1 MYKRQGYA
9 FEVYAFALMLSS
21 LSLPTAVSKLVSAR
35 MAMRQRRNAFRVF
48 LGSLV
53 FSVIVGV
60 LASLIVFFGADM
72 IAANLM
78 KSPLSAYALRVLA
91 VGLFVV
97 ALLGVL
103 RGYFQG
109 LGTMMPTAVSQII
122 EPVSYT
128 HLDVYKRQEEI
139 RNHRISLGVEEAWE
153 GVHVSGTPDSAYY
166 YSTYNGEDKNP
177 VSTEKPKIMI
187 LGGGP
192 NRIGQG
198 IEFDY
203 CCVHASLALKKL
215 GFETIIVN
223 CNPETV
229 STDYDTSDKLYFEPL
244 TLEDVLSIYKK
255 EKPVGVIAQFGG
267 QTPLNLAADLEKNG
281 VKILGTAPSVIDL
294 AEDRDLFRAMMEKL
308 EIPMPE

>member
-1 MYKRQGYA
+1 
-9 FEVYAFALMLSS
+9 
-21 LSLPTAVSKLVSAR
+21 

-122 EPVSYT
+122 EQVVNAVVSIAGASV
-128 HLDVYKRQEEI
+128 LFKIGIAAGEKRNEELLGPAYGAAGGTLGTVAGAVFALLFLLFSFFIYRKVI
-139 RNHRISLGVEEAWE
+139 RRQIRR
-153 GVHVSGTPDSAYY
+153 PD
-166 YSTYNGEDKNP
+166 K
-177 VSTEKPKIMI
+177 EKESYRHILKILI
-187 LGGGP
+187 L
-192 NRIGQG
+192 
-198 IEFDY
+198 
-203 CCVHASLALKKL
+203 
-215 GFETIIVN
+215 TIIPVIF
-223 CNPETV
+223 
-229 STDYDTSDKLYFEPL
+229 STAIYNINQILD
-244 TLEDVLSIYKK
+244 LSFSIRSW
-255 EKPVGVIAQFGG
+255 
-267 QTPLNLAADLEKNG
+267 LH
-281 VKILGTAPSVIDL
+281 
-294 AEDRDLFRAMMEKL
+294 RDLPKKN
-308 EIPMPE
+308 I

>member
-1 MYKRQGYA
+1 MTDPHTNQKKRKKDDFLMQGMILAIAMVMTKVIGALYRIPLTNILGDEGNGFYGYA

-60 LASLIVFFGADM
+60 LASLVVFFGADI

-122 EPVSYT
+122 EQVVNAVVSIAGARSASQR
-128 HLDVYKRQEEI
+128 KRSATKNCLVLHTVQREE
-139 RNHRISLGVEEAWE
+139 HSEPLPELFL
-153 GVHVSGTPDSAYY
+153 HCCFYCFHFSF
-166 YSTYNGEDKNP
+166 
-177 VSTEKPKIMI
+177 TEK
-187 LGGGP
+187 
-192 NRIGQG
+192 
-198 IEFDY
+198 
-203 CCVHASLALKKL
+203 
-215 GFETIIVN
+215 
-223 CNPETV
+223 
-229 STDYDTSDKLYFEPL
+229 
-244 TLEDVLSIYKK
+244 
-255 EKPVGVIAQFGG
+255 
-267 QTPLNLAADLEKNG
+267 
-281 VKILGTAPSVIDL
+281 
-294 AEDRDLFRAMMEKL
+294 
-308 EIPMPE
+308 